1 VKTPAEDCAARF
13 VSLYAAGPGGSYGV
27 LLTAPGTDP
36 VVIGRTPNPAVAR
49 EWAAAVCRFVAAV
62 REAGVE
68 VQPKEVAD
76 GYLTELPKPS
86 TGGHGGRLV
95 EFPG

>member
-1 VKTPAEDCAARF
+1 MKTSADDFTARF

-27 LLTAPGTDP
+27 LLTAPGLAP
-36 VVIGRTPNPAVAR
+36 VVIGRTANPAVAR
-49 EWAAAVCRFVAAV
+49 EWVDAASRFVAAV
-62 REAGVE
+62 RETGAE
-68 VQPKEVAD
+68 VQSKEVAD
-76 GYLTELPKPS
+76 GYLTELLEPS